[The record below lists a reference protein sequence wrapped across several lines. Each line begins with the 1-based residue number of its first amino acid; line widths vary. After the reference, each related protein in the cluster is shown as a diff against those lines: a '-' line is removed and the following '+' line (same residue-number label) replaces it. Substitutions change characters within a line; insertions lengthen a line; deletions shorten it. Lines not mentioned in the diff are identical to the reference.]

1 MRYKIFISSV
11 QSEFAIERQMLFE
24 KSTFYRLPILPSLLL
39 FTFITLLA
47 AVRTDA
53 APVPLDDH
61 SFRSF
66 DNGEPYFLLRP
77 AVFEPLDVHNLTL
90 RFSDR
95 YYYSEDTAMIQNRF
109 LLHFADSMQ
118 FGPVDFNFR
127 IRVDSPGDRVKDA
140 GWTKQRAG
148 EDNYSGFV
156 YDPDRIV
163 AYYTPNEYFKFGF
176 GKDRYNWGPLEL
188 GGLLLSDYNQGFTG
202 LYQQYALGGFVLR
215 GLSAKINSMQLN
227 TDPDKITH
235 RYFSA
240 AHLEYYKPSYG
251 FALGQSIVFAGVGRG
266 LDLQYL
272 FPFYIYHYGQ
282 MTDDHG
288 YANNGHNTFG
298 SIDGYAK
305 IYKLPLQV
313 YGEFLVDDYQGHS
326 DEISQSVQNSVS
338 YMFGLRLKDAEPWY
352 GFVEGGKISTYSYN
366 HIAPQMYYKIND
378 CFIGSPLGPDQQ
390 LLWGKFGR
398 TFFVDTLGADL
409 NFWWRR
415 SGERHGRDTM
425 YKIDEYIGTR
435 DTRKDPQPYG
445 TVEEELA
452 FWASASYR
460 KYFVDVELRGGATLY
475 KNRGNEESG
484 WKSYPFIGVYLSSGI
499 ASGVRK

>member
-1 MRYKIFISSV
+1 VTNKPKISGPP
-11 QSEFAIERQMLFE
+11 L
-24 KSTFYRLPILPSLLL
+24 LPPLLL
-39 FTFITLLA
+39 AVLVIVLA
-47 AVRTDA
+47 AARPYA
-53 APVPLDDH
+53 APIPLDDH

-66 DNGEPYFLLRP
+66 ETSGHYFIERP
-77 AVFEPLDVHNLTL
+77 EVFEPLDVHNITL
-90 RFSDR
+90 QLSDR
-95 YYYSEDTAMIQNRF
+95 YYYSKDTSLTENRF

-118 FGPVDFNFR
+118 FGDIGFNFR
-127 IRVDSPGDRVKDA
+127 IRMDGPGDRVKDA

-163 AYYTPNEYFKFGF
+163 AYYTPNEHFKFGF
-176 GKDRYNWGPLEL
+176 GKDRHNWGPLEL

-215 GLSAKINSMQLN
+215 GLTAQLN
-227 TDPDKITH
+227 SLGSDPDKITH

-251 FALGQSIVFAGVGRG
+251 FAIGQSIVFAGVGMGVDMR
-266 LDLQYL
+266 YL
-272 FPFYIYHYGQ
+272 FPFYIFHYGQ

-288 YANNGHNTFG
+288 YKNNGYNTFG

-305 IYKLPLQV
+305 IYKLPLQA
-313 YGEFLVDDYQGHS
+313 YGELLVDDFQGHS
-326 DEISQSVQNSVS
+326 DEVSQSVQNAVS
-338 YMFGLRLKDAEPWY
+338 YMFGLRMKDAGVWY
-352 GFVEGGKISTYSYN
+352 GFIEGGKISTYSYN
-366 HIAPQMYYKIND
+366 HVAAQMRYVIGD

-390 LLWGKFGR
+390 LFWGKFGR
-398 TFFVDTLGADL
+398 TFFGDTLGADL
-409 NFWWRR
+409 NFWLRR
-415 SGERHGRDTM
+415 SGERN
-425 YKIDEYIGTR
+425 IDYTYTIADLKNGTR
-435 DTRKDPQPYG
+435 DDPQPYG
-445 TVEEELA
+445 TVEDELS

-460 KYFVDVELRGGATLY
+460 KYFVNVELRGGATLY

-484 WKSYPFIGVYLSSGI
+484 WKSYPLAGIYLSSGI